1 MRKKKRKK
9 LVRNQNRTV
18 RLHAVEVREVEMI
31 RGVEEVS
38 GVGEIEA
45 TTEDALEDIYLLEYG
60 GSD

>member
-9 LVRNQNRTV
+9 LVRNQNQTV
-18 RLHAVEVREVEMI
+18 CLHAVEVREVELN
-31 RGVEEVS
+31 RGVEEIS
-38 GVGEIEA
+38 GVGEIET

>member
-9 LVRNQNRTV
+9 LVSNQNRTV